1 MNDTVFHYVV
11 WHCYMGNCPFET
23 DNLYRIKEHLRRE
36 HGESPVPVSFKGEIL
51 PMRIIP
57 KKKGFI

>member
-1 MNDTVFHYVV
+1 
-11 WHCYMGNCPFET
+11 MGNCPFET